1 MNAGSF
7 SGFVT
12 SFRKVSATAGSGD
25 DPLKGM
31 CTKLMPAAFAAAA
44 SASTFAPGSL
54 ASRRLMMD
62 LYPISFI
69 VGTASGDVA
78 PAQATVVSRRAKF
91 VTPGTDGFVICC
103 AQTEDEIMSVQA
115 SAADANGRLVVME
128 CSSPTTGHLKSHTAQ
143 SHAGRV
149 GRVGRVGHVG
159 RVGRVGPH
167 VAWVA

>member
-25 DPLKGM
+25 DPLNGM
-31 CTKLMPAAFAAAA
+31 CRKLMPAAFAAAA

-78 PAQATVVSRRAKF
+78 PAHATVVSSRAKF
-91 VTPGTDGFVICC
+91 VTPGTDGLVICC
-103 AQTEDEIMSVQA
+103 AQAKDGVMSAHA
-115 SAADANGRLVVME
+115 SAADANDRLRVME
-128 CSSPTTGHLKSHTAQ
+128 SP
-143 SHAGRV
+143 
-149 GRVGRVGHVG
+149 
-159 RVGRVGPH
+159 P
-167 VAWVA
+167 